1 MPNESKMVEET
12 GTYSAYFNA
21 GNIEAL
27 EEIGIA
33 GLPPAK
39 VVDRLCEKARQY
51 ERNKNDRIE
60 EIKNKEKEISELREK
75 NEA

>member
-1 MPNESKMVEET
+1 MPNNSKPVEET
-12 GTYSAYFNA
+12 GTYSAYFNKD
-21 GNIEAL
+21 NIEAL
-27 EEIGIA
+27 EEIGIS

-51 ERNKNDRIE
+51 ERNRNDRLEKINE
-60 EIKNKEKEISELREK
+60 LEKNISELREK

>member
-1 MPNESKMVEET
+1 MPNNSKPVEET
-12 GTYSAYFNA
+12 GTYSAYFNRD
-21 GNIEAL
+21 NIEAL
-27 EEIGIA
+27 EEIGIS

-51 ERNKNDRIE
+51 ERNRNDRLEKINE
-60 EIKNKEKEISELREK
+60 LEKNISELREK